1 MKAGGKSGGDCTLL
15 DGSGGME
22 AGKRGS
28 GGADGQTVR
37 RSDGQTLL
45 RLLLQC
51 SQRLTDGIGGIAVDV
66 PGTDD

>member
-37 RSDGQTLL
+37 RSDGQTV
-45 RLLLQC
+45 RLYFVFFF
-51 SQRLTDGIGGIAVDV
+51 SARRNA
-66 PGTDD
+66 